1 MLNFDAFEVLTF
13 DCYGT
18 LIDWESG
25 ILAALQPV
33 LASHSVTIDDEKL
46 LELYGELEAREE
58 QGDYQNYQTILK
70 KVLLGIGEKLRF
82 TPSQPELENFAT
94 SVKDW
99 QPFTDTVNALQALKT
114 KYHLAI
120 ISNIDDQLL
129 AFSQSRLGVQFDWVM
144 TAEQARS
151 YKPSFNN
158 FQKAFECIGKPKE
171 KILHVAQSIFH
182 DIIPA
187 SQLGLST
194 VWVNRRHDRAG
205 AGATKAAQGQADL
218 TVRDLQSLAEMIGLS

>member
-1 MLNFDAFEVLTF
+1 MLNFEAFEVLTF

-25 ILAALQPV
+25 ILAALQPL
-33 LASHSVTIDDEKL
+33 LAARAIKLDDEKL
-46 LELYGELEAREE
+46 LELYGALEAQAES
-58 QGDYQNYQTILK
+58 GDYLNYQTILK
-70 KVLLGIGEKLRF
+70 TVVRGIGARLNF
-82 TPSQPELENFAT
+82 NPSEQELENFAT

-99 QPFTDTVNALQALKT
+99 PPFADTVSALQALKK
-114 KYHLAI
+114 KYQLAI
-120 ISNIDDQLL
+120 ISNIDDDLF
-129 AFSQSRLGVQFDWVM
+129 AFSKAHLGVPFDWVI

-158 FQKAFECIGKPKE
+158 FQQAFQRIGKSKD

-187 SQLGLST
+187 KQLGLAT
-194 VWVNRRHDRAG
+194 VWVNRRHGKAG
-205 AGATKAAQGQADL
+205 AGATKPAPGEADL
-218 TVRDLQSLAEMIGLS
+218 EVKDLQSLARMMRLS